1 MFSQFTEAQN
11 SSCGQTISDLQ
22 GISANYLP
30 GEIST
35 DTLYAGVG
43 ESLQLTFSLL
53 ELADGDTLRIYDTS
67 ISDSIAIATF
77 TFGDTATTIQSWGN
91 TLVIS
96 FKADSTFESEGWEA
110 YVTCNIQQFA
120 NLSLNIDSLCAG
132 IEIIAP
138 FQIIAPLPDSLF
150 VEAFLSDE
158 SGSFLN
164 PTPIGE
170 GFTADT
176 TLFIQLAADLPS
188 GNNYKL
194 RLLIQD
200 SGGIQFQQDIP
211 IVISRP
217 PNQPIIIGPDYFCG
231 ETISL
236 SAEMQDRTNF
246 TWIYQGDSIPS
257 VIIPQLQTNQ
267 AGTYEIIAENFC
279 ASVVSASFDLIQ
291 IPVPL
296 VPQITSS
303 TQLICNSDTATISL
317 ASDAD
322 TSIFQWVFNGLEL
335 NDSSQTIQTT
345 QPGNYYCIRN
355 NQCGFSISDTITI
368 DALQSPSSE
377 TIIALGDLNICV
389 GDSLQL
395 NISNANN
402 QVFWFRDLVPYS
414 QGDSAISVSQSG
426 LYTATL
432 QNVCGETNSSNSL
445 QVDVQTFPL
454 VPQISS
460 SKVLICNS
468 DTASIS
474 LVSDGDNSIFQWV
487 RNGVELPESAQSIQ
501 TTQPGIYYCIRNN
514 QCGFSISDTIT
525 IDALQSPSSET
536 IIASGDLNICV
547 GDSLQ
552 LNISNANNQIFW
564 FLDSMPY
571 SQGDSAISV
580 SQSGL
585 YTAILQNACG
595 DASSSNSIQI
605 EVQLF
610 PLPASLNAAGPT
622 TLCEG
627 NSVLLLAEIPAGEQ
641 FQWFLNNSPVS
652 SNVDQISASESGVYS
667 IVSSNSCG
675 TTNSSNSVS
684 VTINPLPEVPLLYS
698 FSTPALCNGSS
709 VTLAVQAQQ
718 GALYSWKKNGA
729 IFPGNTNSI
738 STNQSGA
745 YTVSVI
751 NGCGTVLSENSIS
764 VTSGSTP
771 LAPSIGAGGATT
783 FCLGGSVTL
792 NTSPQQGVLYRWI
805 RNGFETV
812 GTNFNLQ
819 ATQSGSYKVEV
830 SNACDTLISSSTIQL
845 NVIQV
850 PIQVQLNPLGE
861 QSICLGDSLS
871 LSIPTVSGVSYQW
884 KFNNE
889 PLSFNTNS
897 IDVYEEGTYTIVL
910 ANTCGQTPA
919 NNSVYLNV
927 DSIPPASSGILAQ
940 PGTALCPGGYVLLNA
955 DQVPYQL
962 YSWYLNGSLL
972 SGQQNPVLQAT
983 EWGMYTLQTNNA
995 CGISDTSA
1003 GITLGPGD
1011 PPSNFELYSSADTT
1025 FCSNDSLQITAQTT
1039 FGVSV
1044 RWFLNEVFLVEGPSQ
1059 IYAHAPGVYSA
1070 NCWNGCGEA
1079 QAINTLNLITI
1090 SAPEIPI
1097 IVFTNGILQTNAIG
1111 TLQWLNST
1119 MEEIAGADSASFLP
1133 EQTSGTF
1140 YVRLT
1145 NENGCSEISA
1155 PFQYSVVGLDELTKL
1170 NFQVYPN
1177 PTNDL
1182 LFIKSNESTQL
1193 QLHDVTGRFIQ
1204 TISIIE
1210 NSEKSIS
1217 LSDLNPGVYLLGH
1230 SGFWKRIIVN

>member
-1 MFSQFTEAQN
+1 MLSQFTKAQN
-11 SSCGQTISDLQ
+11 SSCGQSISDLQ
-22 GISANYLP
+22 GSSANYLP

-53 ELADGDTLRIYDTS
+53 ELADGDTLRIYDLS

-91 TLVIS
+91 TLVLF
-96 FKADSTFESEGWEA
+96 FKADSTLESEGWEA
-110 YVTCNIQQFA
+110 NITCQFQQFA
-120 NLSLNIDSLCAG
+120 NLSLPFDSLCAG
-132 IEIIAP
+132 IEIITP
-138 FQIIAPLPDSLF
+138 FQILAPLSDSLF
-150 VEAFLSDE
+150 VEAFVSDE
-158 SGSFLN
+158 NGSFLN

-176 TLFIQLAADLPS
+176 TLFIQLAADLPA
-188 GNNYKL
+188 GYNYKI

-200 SGGIQFQQDIP
+200 STGIEFLQDISV
-211 IVISRP
+211 VISRP
-217 PNQPIIIGPDYFCG
+217 PNQPSILGPDYFCG
-231 ETISL
+231 ENISL

-257 VIIPQLQTNQ
+257 IIIPQIQTNQ
-267 AGTYEIIAENFC
+267 AGTYVVIAENFC
-279 ASVVSASFDLIQ
+279 GSVLSSSFQLLQ
-291 IPVPL
+291 IPLPI
-296 VPQITSS
+296 VPQIVSS

-317 ASDAD
+317 TSDAD
-322 TSIFQWVFNGLEL
+322 TSIFQWVLNGVEL
-335 NDSSQTIQTT
+335 NDTSQTIQTT

-377 TIIALGDLNICV
+377 TIIALGDLSFCE
-389 GDSLQL
+389 GDSVQL

-402 QVFWFRDLVPYS
+402 QVFWFRDSLPFS

-426 LYTATL
+426 NYTAT
-432 QNVCGETNSSNSL
+432 
-445 QVDVQTFPL
+445 
-454 VPQISS
+454 
-460 SKVLICNS
+460 
-468 DTASIS
+468 
-474 LVSDGDNSIFQWV
+474 
-487 RNGVELPESAQSIQ
+487 
-501 TTQPGIYYCIRNN
+501 
-514 QCGFSISDTIT
+514 
-525 IDALQSPSSET
+525 
-536 IIASGDLNICV
+536 
-547 GDSLQ
+547 
-552 LNISNANNQIFW
+552 
-564 FLDSMPY
+564 
-571 SQGDSAISV
+571 
-580 SQSGL
+580 
-585 YTAILQNACG
+585 LQNACG
-595 DASSSNSIQI
+595 DASSSNSLQVD
-605 EVQLF
+605 VQLF
-610 PLPASLNAAGPT
+610 PLPASLIAAGPT
-622 TLCEG
+622 ILCEG
-627 NSVLLLAEIPAGEQ
+627 NSVLLIANVPDADQ
-641 FQWFLNNSPVS
+641 FQWFLNDVALAENSS
-652 SNVDQISASESGVYS
+652 QLSASENGVYS

-675 TTNSSNSVS
+675 NTNSSNAVP
-684 VTINPLPEVPLLYS
+684 VTINPLPEVPLLYT

-718 GALYSWKKNGA
+718 GVTYSWKKNGA
-729 IFPGNTNSI
+729 TFPGNTNSI

-745 YTVSVI
+745 YTISVS
-751 NGCGTVLSENSIS
+751 NGCGTIISENSIS
-764 VTSGSTP
+764 VTLGSAP
-771 LAPSIGAGGATT
+771 LSPSISAGGATT

-812 GTNFNLQ
+812 GTNFNFQ

-830 SNACDTLISSSTIQL
+830 SNACDTLISSSTIQI

-871 LSIPTVSGVSYQW
+871 LSIPSVSGVSYQW
-884 KFNNE
+884 KFNNA
-889 PLSFNTNS
+889 PLSFNTNN
-897 IDVYEEGTYTIVL
+897 IDVFQEGSYTIVL

-919 NNSVYLNV
+919 SNSVYLNV
-927 DSIPPASSGILAQ
+927 DSIPPASSGIVAQ

-983 EWGMYTLQTNNA
+983 EWGTYTLQTNNA

-1011 PPSNFELYSSADTT
+1011 PPSNFELYSSADSV
-1025 FCSNDSLQITAQTT
+1025 FCANDSLQITAQTP

-1044 RWFLNEVFLVEGPSQ
+1044 RWFLNDVLLVDGPPQ
-1059 IYAHAPGVYSA
+1059 IYAIAPGIYSA

-1079 QAINTLNLITI
+1079 FATNSLNLITI
-1090 SAPEIPI
+1090 PAPEIPI

-1111 TLQWLNST
+1111 TLHWLDAS

-1133 EQTSGTF
+1133 EQTTGTF
-1140 YVRLT
+1140 YVRVT

-1155 PFQYSVVGLDELTKL
+1155 PFQYSVVGLDDLTKL
-1170 NFQVYPN
+1170 NFLVYPN

-1182 LFIKSNESTQL
+1182 LFIKSNESAQL
-1193 QLHDVTGRFIQ
+1193 QLRDITGRFIRS
-1204 TISIIE
+1204 ISITR

-1217 LSDLNPGVYLLGH
+1217 LSDLKPGVYLIGH
-1230 SGFWKRIIVN
+1230 SGFWKRVVVN

>member
-1 MFSQFTEAQN
+1 M
-11 SSCGQTISDLQ
+11 GDL
-22 GISANYLP
+22 
-30 GEIST
+30 
-35 DTLYAGVG
+35 
-43 ESLQLTFSLL
+43 
-53 ELADGDTLRIYDTS
+53 
-67 ISDSIAIATF
+67 
-77 TFGDTATTIQSWGN
+77 
-91 TLVIS
+91 S
-96 FKADSTFESEGWEA
+96 FCE
-110 YVTCNIQQFA
+110 
-120 NLSLNIDSLCAG
+120 
-132 IEIIAP
+132 
-138 FQIIAPLPDSLF
+138 
-150 VEAFLSDE
+150 
-158 SGSFLN
+158 
-164 PTPIGE
+164 
-170 GFTADT
+170 
-176 TLFIQLAADLPS
+176 
-188 GNNYKL
+188 
-194 RLLIQD
+194 
-200 SGGIQFQQDIP
+200 
-211 IVISRP
+211 
-217 PNQPIIIGPDYFCG
+217 
-231 ETISL
+231 
-236 SAEMQDRTNF
+236 
-246 TWIYQGDSIPS
+246 GDSI
-257 VIIPQLQTNQ
+257 
-267 AGTYEIIAENFC
+267 
-279 ASVVSASFDLIQ
+279 
-291 IPVPL
+291 
-296 VPQITSS
+296 
-303 TQLICNSDTATISL
+303 
-317 ASDAD
+317 
-322 TSIFQWVFNGLEL
+322 
-335 NDSSQTIQTT
+335 
-345 QPGNYYCIRN
+345 
-355 NQCGFSISDTITI
+355 
-368 DALQSPSSE
+368 
-377 TIIALGDLNICV
+377 
-389 GDSLQL
+389 QL
-395 NISNANN
+395 NISNSNTN
-402 QVFWFRDLVPYS
+402 QVYWFRDSLPFT
-414 QGDSAISVSQSG
+414 QGDSTIVVNQSG
-426 LYTATL
+426 MYTA
-432 QNVCGETNSSNSL
+432 S
-445 QVDVQTFPL
+445 
-454 VPQISS
+454 
-460 SKVLICNS
+460 
-468 DTASIS
+468 
-474 LVSDGDNSIFQWV
+474 
-487 RNGVELPESAQSIQ
+487 
-501 TTQPGIYYCIRNN
+501 
-514 QCGFSISDTIT
+514 
-525 IDALQSPSSET
+525 
-536 IIASGDLNICV
+536 
-547 GDSLQ
+547 
-552 LNISNANNQIFW
+552 
-564 FLDSMPY
+564 
-571 SQGDSAISV
+571 
-580 SQSGL
+580 
-585 YTAILQNACG
+585 LQNACG

-605 EVQLF
+605 DVQLF

-627 NSVLLLAEIPAGEQ
+627 NSVLLLANVPAGDQ
-641 FQWFLNNSPVS
+641 FQWFLNDVALPANSS
-652 SNVDQISASESGVYS
+652 QLSATENGVYS

-675 TTNSSNSVS
+675 NTNSSNAVT
-684 VTINPLPEVPLLYS
+684 VTINPLPEVPLLYT

-771 LAPSIGAGGATT
+771 LAPSISAGGATT

-792 NTSPQQGVLYRWI
+792 NTTPQQGVLYRWI

-845 NVIQV
+845 NVIQA
-850 PIQVQLNPLGE
+850 PIQVQLSPLGE

-871 LSIPTVSGVSYQW
+871 LSIPAVSGVSYQW
-884 KFNNE
+884 KFNND

-897 IDVYEEGTYTIVL
+897 IDIYEEGTYTIVL

-919 NNSVYLNV
+919 SNSIYLNV
-927 DSIPPASSGILAQ
+927 DSIPPASSEIVAQ

-983 EWGMYTLQTNNA
+983 EWGTYTLQTNNA

-1059 IYAHAPGVYSA
+1059 IYAQAPGVYSA

-1090 SAPEIPI
+1090 PAPEIPI
-1097 IVFTNGILQTNAIG
+1097 IVFTNGLLQTNAIG

-1140 YVRLT
+1140 YVRVT

-1155 PFQYSVVGLDELTKL
+1155 PFQYSVVGLDDLTKL
-1170 NFQVYPN
+1170 NFLVYPN

-1182 LFIKSNESTQL
+1182 LFIKSNESAQL
-1193 QLHDVTGRFIQ
+1193 QLRDITGRFIQ
-1204 TISIIE
+1204 TISITE

-1217 LSDLNPGVYLLGH
+1217 LSNLNPGVYLLGH

>member
-1 MFSQFTEAQN
+1 MFRSILLFCCVFILFSQFTKAQN
-11 SSCGQTISDLQ
+11 SSCGQSISDLQ
-22 GISANYLP
+22 GSSANYLP

-53 ELADGDTLRIYDTS
+53 ELADGDTLRIYDLS
-67 ISDSIAIATF
+67 ISDSIAIASF

-91 TLVIS
+91 TLVLF
-96 FKADSTFESEGWEA
+96 FKADSTLESEGWEA
-110 YVTCNIQQFA
+110 NITCQFQQFA
-120 NLSLNIDSLCAG
+120 NLSLPIDSLCAG
-132 IEIIAP
+132 IEAIAP
-138 FQIIAPLPDSLF
+138 FQILAPLPDSLF

-158 SGSFLN
+158 NGGFLN

-188 GNNYKL
+188 GNNYKI

-200 SGGIQFQQDIP
+200 STGIEFQQDIAV
-211 IVISRP
+211 VISRP

-231 ETISL
+231 ENISL

-257 VIIPQLQTNQ
+257 IIIPQIQTNQ
-267 AGTYEIIAENFC
+267 AGTYVVIAENFC
-279 ASVVSASFDLIQ
+279 GSVLSSSFQLLQ
-291 IPVPL
+291 IPLPL
-296 VPQITSS
+296 VPQIVSS

-317 ASDAD
+317 DSDAD
-322 TSIFQWVFNGLEL
+322 TSIFQWVRNGVEL
-335 NDSSQTIQTT
+335 NDTSQSIQTT
-345 QPGNYYCIRN
+345 QQGIYYGIRS

-377 TIIALGDLNICV
+377 TIIALGDLSFCE

-402 QVFWFRDLVPYS
+402 QVFWFRDSLPFS
-414 QGDSAISVSQSG
+414 QGDSSISVSQSG

-432 QNVCGETNSSNSL
+432 QNACGDAGSSNSL
-445 QVDVQTFPL
+445 QVDVQ
-454 VPQISS
+454 
-460 SKVLICNS
+460 
-468 DTASIS
+468 
-474 LVSDGDNSIFQWV
+474 
-487 RNGVELPESAQSIQ
+487 
-501 TTQPGIYYCIRNN
+501 
-514 QCGFSISDTIT
+514 
-525 IDALQSPSSET
+525 
-536 IIASGDLNICV
+536 
-547 GDSLQ
+547 
-552 LNISNANNQIFW
+552 
-564 FLDSMPY
+564 
-571 SQGDSAISV
+571 
-580 SQSGL
+580 
-585 YTAILQNACG
+585 
-595 DASSSNSIQI
+595 
-605 EVQLF
+605 LF
-610 PLPASLNAAGPT
+610 PLPASLIAAGPT

-627 NSVLLLAEIPAGEQ
+627 NSVLLIANVPDADQ
-641 FQWFLNNSPVS
+641 FQWFLNDVALAENSS
-652 SNVDQISASESGVYS
+652 QLSATESGVYS

-675 TTNSSNSVS
+675 NTNSSNAVP
-684 VTINPLPEVPLLYS
+684 VTINLLPEVPLLYT

-718 GALYSWKKNGA
+718 GVTYSWKKNGA
-729 IFPGNTNSI
+729 TFPGNTNSI

-745 YTVSVI
+745 YTISVS
-751 NGCGTVLSENSIS
+751 NGCGTIISENSIS
-764 VTSGSTP
+764 VTLGSAP
-771 LAPSIGAGGATT
+771 LLPSISAGGATT

-805 RNGFETV
+805 RNGIETV
-812 GTNFNLQ
+812 GTNFNFQ

-861 QSICLGDSLS
+861 QSICSGDSLS
-871 LSIPTVSGVSYQW
+871 LSIPSVSGVSYQW
-884 KFNNE
+884 KFNNA
-889 PLSFNTNS
+889 PLSFNTNN
-897 IDVYEEGTYTIVL
+897 IDVFQEGSYTIVL

-919 NNSVYLNV
+919 SNSVYLNV
-927 DSIPPASSGILAQ
+927 DSIPPASSGIVAQ
-940 PGTALCPGGYVLLNA
+940 PGTALCLGGYVLLNA

-983 EWGMYTLQTNNA
+983 EWGTYTLQTNNA
-995 CGISDTSA
+995 CGISDTSS
-1003 GITLGPGD
+1003 GVTLGPGD
-1011 PPSNFELYSSADTT
+1011 PPSNFDLFSSAGSV
-1025 FCSNDSLQITAQTT
+1025 FCANDSLQITAQTP

-1044 RWFLNEVFLVEGPSQ
+1044 RWFLNDVLLVDGPPQ
-1059 IYAHAPGVYSA
+1059 IYATAPGIYSA

-1079 QAINTLNLITI
+1079 FATNSLNLITI
-1090 SAPEIPI
+1090 PAPEIPI

-1111 TLQWLNST
+1111 TLHWLDAS

-1140 YVRLT
+1140 YVRVT
-1145 NENGCSEISA
+1145 NKNGCSEISA
-1155 PFQYSVVGLDELTKL
+1155 PFQYSVIGLDEVTKS
-1170 NFQVYPN
+1170 NFLVYPN

-1182 LFIKSNESTQL
+1182 LFIKSYESAQL
-1193 QLHDVTGRFIQ
+1193 QLRDITGRFIQ

-1217 LSDLNPGVYLLGH
+1217 LSDLNSGVYLLGH